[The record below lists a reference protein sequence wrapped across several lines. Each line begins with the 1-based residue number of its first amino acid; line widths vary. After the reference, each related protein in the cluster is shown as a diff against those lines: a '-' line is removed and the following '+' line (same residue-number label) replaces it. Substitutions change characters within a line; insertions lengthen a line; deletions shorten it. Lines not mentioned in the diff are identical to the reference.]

1 MSEFRTA
8 GFHHITMV
16 SGNARRTL
24 EFYRDLLGLGL
35 IKRTVN
41 FDDPGSWHLY
51 FGDADGTPGTLLT
64 FFEWPRRPRGQ
75 WGLGGIHHLALGVET
90 PEAQLMWKRRLQ
102 DRGVRV
108 SGPLNRGYF
117 RSIYFRDPDG
127 QVLEIATRGPGY
139 ALDEPADALG
149 RKVLTP
155 PGAELVGGRDELE
168 IESRNHPEPVPDIT
182 PEMALQGIHHITGI
196 TGDIDRAHDFY
207 TEMLGLRRV
216 KMSVNQDDPD
226 TPHHFWAAYDGH
238 TVAPHSTFTLFGWNP
253 DAPRAREGRGQT
265 HHIAFRACDVQQQ
278 QAWREHLLE
287 RGVAVTEVRDR
298 LYFQSIYFRA
308 PDGQLLEIATD
319 GPGFSVDEDPSA
331 LGEVLQ
337 LPVWLDRRRD
347 EIAANLPGLE

>member
-1 MSEFRTA
+1 MIPA
-8 GFHHITMV
+8 H
-16 SGNARRTL
+16 
-24 EFYRDLLGLGL
+24 
-35 IKRTVN
+35 
-41 FDDPGSWHLY
+41 
-51 FGDADGTPGTLLT
+51 GT
-64 FFEWPRRPRGQ
+64 
-75 WGLGGIHHLALGVET
+75 
-90 PEAQLMWKRRLQ
+90 
-102 DRGVRV
+102 
-108 SGPLNRGYF
+108 S
-117 RSIYFRDPDG
+117 DPDG

-149 RKVLTP
+149 GKVLTP
-155 PGAELVGGRDELE
+155 PEAELVGGRDELE

-207 TEMLGLRRV
+207 TGMLGLRRV

-226 TPHHFWAAYDGH
+226 TPHHFWATYDGH
-238 TVAPHSTFTLFGWNP
+238 TVAPHSTFTLFGWHP
-253 DAPRAREGRGQT
+253 DAPRAREGIGQT
-265 HHIAFRACDVQQQ
+265 HHIAFRAADAQQQ
-278 QAWREHLLE
+278 LAWREYLLE

-337 LPVWLDRRRD
+337 LPARLDRRRD